1 MILLSAA
8 FLLIGLFSELLF
20 TQLLISNFIVQASLT
35 HFISS
40 LLIVFSYQL
49 FLNRCIKKVDWSFYL
64 FLLLLCF
71 FTPILGDIVSFFIV
85 FFIDKLH
92 KKSHQYAEILD
103 HPINLDEI
111 IPLYTQYGAGGAT
124 MHVLKKGASTIERTK
139 AFFALSQTQL
149 SSINNLFYK
158 LLPDT
163 SDEMRLLAFGIL
175 DGQEDTITNRINKL
189 YSMLERK
196 NLSYEAYAKLE
207 KDLALQYW
215 ELIYSHLIAPELEE
229 SILEKALSYALS
241 AVKVLNEDASIWI
254 LLGKIYKHSKHY
266 SQAEHA
272 FTKAISFKISPT
284 QVLPYL
290 AEIKFITRDYTAM
303 HNYLSKSETLLDVEQ
318 IAPVKHF
325 WDRT

>member
-1 MILLSAA
+1 
-8 FLLIGLFSELLF
+8 
-20 TQLLISNFIVQASLT
+20 
-35 HFISS
+35 
-40 LLIVFSYQL
+40 
-49 FLNRCIKKVDWSFYL
+49 
-64 FLLLLCF
+64 
-71 FTPILGDIVSFFIV
+71 
-85 FFIDKLH
+85 
-92 KKSHQYAEILD
+92 
-103 HPINLDEI
+103 
-111 IPLYTQYGAGGAT
+111 

-175 DGQEDTITNRINKL
+175 DGQEDMITNRINKL

-303 HNYLSKSETLLDVEQ
+303 HNYLIKSETLLDVEQ
-318 IAPVKHF
+318 IAPVIHF